1 MEDLPTLSEG
11 AQRILELRWRDL
23 IRSCRLTG
31 DHVAR
36 YARADEATRRL
47 ALSRPPEV
55 KGNID
60 WWLIQHDKARN
71 QCGIYWCERLA
82 TSWFDDLAH
91 QYWKAWSP
99 ALLEFVRKKV
109 QEDVASAWKGA
120 NQWYQAVCKP
130 AVEAAISRRAG
141 EFEGRNEELLALIR
155 DEMDAKPG
163 EPAPEE
169 RPQQMLKEGP
179 AADPFAA
186 KKEREAAIKRAAER
200 LGTVAKVA
208 TSLNV
213 DYHDLRKW
221 ARERF
226 LAKGPSEKVARI
238 ERELLKDRPK

>member
-1 MEDLPTLSEG
+1 
-11 AQRILELRWRDL
+11 
-23 IRSCRLTG
+23 
-31 DHVAR
+31 
-36 YARADEATRRL
+36 
-47 ALSRPPEV
+47 
-55 KGNID
+55 
-60 WWLIQHDKARN
+60 
-71 QCGIYWCERLA
+71 
-82 TSWFDDLAH
+82 
-91 QYWKAWSP
+91 
-99 ALLEFVRKKV
+99 
-109 QEDVASAWKGA
+109 
-120 NQWYQAVCKP
+120 
-130 AVEAAISRRAG
+130 VEAAISRRAG